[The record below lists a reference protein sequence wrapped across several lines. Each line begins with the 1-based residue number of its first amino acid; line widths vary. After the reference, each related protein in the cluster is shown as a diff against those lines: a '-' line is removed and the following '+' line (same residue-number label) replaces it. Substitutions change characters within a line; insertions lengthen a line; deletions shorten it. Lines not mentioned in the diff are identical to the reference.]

1 MRALLSTTF
10 RTIVML
16 RSIAPRALPFFLLFS
31 LLCAASCAQPRL
43 SGKKL
48 SGSTARVVYVALGDS
63 TGVGLGA
70 RNGGGYVERLFGRI
84 RQARPGS
91 RLVNLSEAGATTA
104 DVLDK
109 QLAHFGG
116 TGATFVSVCI
126 GMNDLM
132 RGTDEQQFA
141 RNYEEIVTRLRKAGV
156 AVVVTNLPDITLAP
170 AASGQDHAALGER
183 LENYNS
189 RIEELAGRY
198 DLPLADLHRESLGAF
213 RSRPGL
219 FSADGLHPSDA
230 GYESWAEAMWPATL
244 EALD

>member
-1 MRALLSTTF
+1 M
-10 RTIVML
+10 M
-16 RSIAPRALPFFLLFS
+16 RSIAPRALPFFILFS
-31 LLCAASCAQPRL
+31 LLCAASCAQPRVT
-43 SGKKL
+43 GRKP
-48 SGSTARVVYVALGDS
+48 SGSTAPVVYVALGDS

-84 RQARPGS
+84 RETRPGS
-91 RLVNLSEAGATTA
+91 RFVNLSEAGATTA

-109 QLAHFGG
+109 QLARVGG
-116 TGATFVSVCI
+116 TGATLVTVCI

-132 RGTDEQQFA
+132 RGADEQQFA
-141 RNYEEIVTRLRKAGV
+141 RNYEEIVMRLRKAGV
-156 AVVVTNLPDITLAP
+156 AVVVTNLPDLTLAP
-170 AASGQDHAALGER
+170 AASGLDHDALGAR
-183 LENYNS
+183 LELFNN

-213 RSRPGL
+213 RSRPEL

-230 GYESWAEAMWPATL
+230 GYESWAEAMWPATQ